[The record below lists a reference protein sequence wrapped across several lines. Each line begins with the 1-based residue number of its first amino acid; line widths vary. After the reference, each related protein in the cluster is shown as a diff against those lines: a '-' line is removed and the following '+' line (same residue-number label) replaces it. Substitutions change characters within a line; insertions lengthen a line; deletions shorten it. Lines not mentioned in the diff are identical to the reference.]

1 MKSIYLLPGG
11 FNSFVSYTFVYLFF
25 LFYAFFV
32 VFSPFY
38 PLYALILMIPLPYLN
53 DIGDGV
59 NVKLRMTLTPSLCQL
74 SLCQLQHKEP
84 SPVRERFYFF
94 LLYFSFMAVWR
105 RLRQLGQ

>member
-53 DIGDGV
+53 DIGDRHSV
-59 NVKLRMTLTPSLCQL
+59 NV
-74 SLCQLQHKEP
+74 
-84 SPVRERFYFF
+84 FF
-94 LLYFSFMAVWR
+94 ENYDRSASSISALLPWSGRTACF
-105 RLRQLGQ
+105 G

>member
-53 DIGDGV
+53 DIGD
-59 NVKLRMTLTPSLCQL
+59 SL
-74 SLCQLQHKEP
+74 
-84 SPVRERFYFF
+84 PVTF
-94 LLYFSFMAVWR
+94 LLFCREGMDAVYR
-105 RLRQLGQ
+105 FN

>member
-53 DIGDGV
+53 DIEIRPLV
-59 NVKLRMTLTPSLCQL
+59 MLLPLLLC
-74 SLCQLQHKEP
+74 
-84 SPVRERFYFF
+84 VRY
-94 LLYFSFMAVWR
+94 YSAISYPAASSAASAFS
-105 RLRQLGQ
+105 

>member
-11 FNSFVSYTFVYLFF
+11 FNSFVSYAFVYLFF

-53 DIGDGV
+53 DIDDRLTV
-59 NVKLRMTLTPSLCQL
+59 HSSKSHESWYRSPSRKLPLEQL
-74 SLCQLQHKEP
+74 PCL
-84 SPVRERFYFF
+84 
-94 LLYFSFMAVWR
+94 
-105 RLRQLGQ
+105 

>member
-11 FNSFVSYTFVYLFF
+11 FNSFVSYAFVYLFF

-53 DIGDGV
+53 DIEGCPFVTFVSNYNIQTKSEYIALIEDQHIAAA
-59 NVKLRMTLTPSLCQL
+59 KQPCIHLT
-74 SLCQLQHKEP
+74 
-84 SPVRERFYFF
+84 
-94 LLYFSFMAVWR
+94 FMI
-105 RLRQLGQ
+105 G